1 MQLDLEIFTG
11 SRHYDHPGWS
21 SAPGS
26 IFRNRPRPDLL
37 SEFSEYLASL
47 EKSSRN
53 AEEAEKPEEKIEEKI
68 EAPESPVLGSIADWK
83 LPLRP
88 RPVDPQQNLE
98 PKRYEPSKV
107 DEVAI
112 SPKYPQPN
120 TFSDRWTWLEP
131 PAGSNLAPTFCPPSL
146 GEHVPGSDKSKFPS
160 YTPYSSPPILCY
172 YYC

>member
-11 SRHYDHPGWS
+11 SHYYDQAGKS
-21 SAPGS
+21 SASGS
-26 IFRNRPRPDLL
+26 IFRNGPRPDPL

-47 EKSSRN
+47 EKSSRKV
-53 AEEAEKPEEKIEEKI
+53 EEAEKPEEKIEEKI

-98 PKRYEPSKV
+98 SKRYEPGKV
-107 DEVAI
+107 DA
-112 SPKYPQPN
+112 SSLNYPQPN

-131 PAGSNLAPTFCPPSL
+131 AAGSNLAPTLCPPSL
-146 GEHVPGSDKSKFPS
+146 SERVPSIDKSKFLS
-160 YTPYSSPPILCY
+160 YTPYSSQPIFCY